1 MAAWL
6 NHFWLYGTAITFQ
19 APGADFPTPLNALEA
34 WHPNPL
40 TGWPTMLRP
49 PFAPLERG
57 RNINLLSIA
66 YAFRPRLRTA

>member
-6 NHFWLYGTAITFQ
+6 NHFWLYGTAITYQ

-40 TGWPTMLRP
+40 TGWPTRLRP
-49 PFAPLERG
+49 LIAPLRWF
-57 RNINLLSIA
+57 RNINRMSIA
-66 YAFRPRLRTA
+66 YASQPRLRPD